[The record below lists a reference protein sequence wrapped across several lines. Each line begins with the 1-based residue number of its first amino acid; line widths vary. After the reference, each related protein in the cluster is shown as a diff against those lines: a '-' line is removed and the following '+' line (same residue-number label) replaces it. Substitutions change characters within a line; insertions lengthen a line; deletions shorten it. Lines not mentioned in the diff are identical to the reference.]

1 MSCDRSELERRVN
14 LVFSTLQ
21 TDLGMAAAFRFEFPA
36 DQPEKLQAAKRSWFR
51 PELAKV
57 PGKSFDF
64 GLRRIGSEWQAGRQF
79 KSLPS
84 FGDFLALCAPRAEEL
99 NMPTEDAAWREAV
112 AGCVDPEGWAWSHEA
127 VLLAATAVGFWD
139 LRQGAA
145 GADVLRRRFSN
156 AYAQLLQRL
165 ARGEELVKP
174 MQALEW
180 DGVRNPAE
188 LADMVAE
195 QELQERMRRDG
206 LADAG
211 QGARA
216 VLLAKLGIRREMR
229 A

>member
-1 MSCDRSELERRVN
+1 MN
-14 LVFSTLQ
+14 LVFATLQ

-36 DQPEKLQAAKRSWFR
+36 DQPEKLKAAKRSWFR

-57 PGKSFDF
+57 PAALFEAGM
-64 GLRRIGSEWQAGRQF
+64 RRIGSEWQAGRQF
-79 KSLPS
+79 KSMPS
-84 FGDFLALCAPRAEEL
+84 IGDFLVLCAPRAEEL
-99 NMPTEDAAWREAV
+99 NVPAEDAAWREAV

-127 VLLAATAVGFWD
+127 VLLAATTVGFWD
-139 LRQGAA
+139 LRQGTA
-145 GADVLRRRFSN
+145 GTDALRRRFSN

-174 MQALEW
+174 LQALEW
-180 DGVRNPAE
+180 DGARSLVE
-188 LADMVAE
+188 QADMVAE

-206 LADAG
+206 LADVG

-216 VLLAKLGIRREMR
+216 VLLAKLGIRREVR